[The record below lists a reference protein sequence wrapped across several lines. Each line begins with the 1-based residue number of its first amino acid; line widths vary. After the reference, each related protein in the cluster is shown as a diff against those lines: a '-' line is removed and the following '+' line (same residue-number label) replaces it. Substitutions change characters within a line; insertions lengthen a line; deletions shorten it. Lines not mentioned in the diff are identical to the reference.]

1 MGRGSEGFL
10 VGVGEAA
17 AGVDGAERGE
27 EDGGEDDED
36 AEGED
41 QEEGEESEGGV
52 GCAEDFLFGFF
63 WLEVCSAVYGRE
75 KEHT

>member
-17 AGVDGAERGE
+17 VGVDGAERGE

-41 QEEGEESEGGV
+41 QEKGEEGEGGV
-52 GCAEDFLFGFF
+52 GCAEDFLFGF
-63 WLEVCSAVYGRE
+63 S
-75 KEHT
+75 